1 MMSAFFNGSVVIAV
15 AERVRDDAIAV
26 YPGWCSPSDVE
37 VKDSGDGFP
46 LLSGDEHIVDDEVI
60 SARVTGYLIEMFLKH
75 AADVETNLIKTG
87 HFLAGP
93 VCYGRAF
100 TLDEDGNVKSIMGA
114 AIPNSDGT
122 IVVINL
128 DLPVVDEIVRGCCE
142 RSIADRVRVFSQL
155 VRFFREAVGFHGSVE
170 TFPSGFVSGFGK
182 AIGLLTDAIRMCRE
196 QQAAGPGS
204 GSDDPK
210 DD

>member
-1 MMSAFFNGSVVIAV
+1 MSAFFNSSVAIAV
-15 AERVRDDAIAV
+15 AERVRDDAIVV

-46 LLSGDEHIVDDEVI
+46 LFPSDNRIAADNALY
-60 SARVTGYLIEMFLKH
+60 ARVTGYLIEMFLKH

-142 RSIADRVRVFSQL
+142 RPIADRVRVFSQPPAP
-155 VRFFREAVGFHGSVE
+155 VAAPMIPRMIDESMRPIEAGMVNRRKAKR
-170 TFPSGFVSGFGK
+170 VS
-182 AIGLLTDAIRMCRE
+182 
-196 QQAAGPGS
+196 
-204 GSDDPK
+204 
-210 DD
+210 

>member
-1 MMSAFFNGSVVIAV
+1 MSAFFNGSVVVAV

-46 LLSGDEHIVDDEVI
+46 LLPGDKHIVDDEVI

-87 HFLAGP
+87 HFLTET
-93 VCYGRAF
+93 VRYGRAF

-142 RSIADRVRVFSQL
+142 RPIADRVRVFSQL

-182 AIGLLTDAIRMCRE
+182 AIGLLTDAIRVYRE
-196 QQAAGPGS
+196 QQAAGPGG

>member
-1 MMSAFFNGSVVIAV
+1 MSAFFNGSVVIAV

-26 YPGWCSPSDVE
+26 YPGWCSPSDME

-46 LLSGDEHIVDDEVI
+46 PFSGDNYIASDEAI
-60 SARVTGYLIEMFLKH
+60 FARVTGYLIEMFLKH
-75 AADVETNLIKTG
+75 AADVETNVIKTG
-87 HFLAGP
+87 HFLAET
-93 VCYGRAF
+93 VCYRTAF

-128 DLPVVDEIVRGCCE
+128 DLPVVDEIVLGCCG
-142 RSIADRVRVFSQL
+142 RPIADRVRVFSQL
-155 VRFFREAVGFHGSVE
+155 VRFFRDAVGFHSSVE
-170 TFPSGFVSGFGK
+170 AFPSGFVSGFGK
-182 AIGLLTDAIRMCRE
+182 AIGLLADAIRVYRE
-196 QQAAGPGS
+196 QQAAGPGD

>member
-1 MMSAFFNGSVVIAV
+1 MSAFFNGSVVIAV

-26 YPGWCSPSDVE
+26 YPGWCSPSDME

-46 LLSGDEHIVDDEVI
+46 FAPSEICPGSATGPLAGVLS
-60 SARVTGYLIEMFLKH
+60 YLIEMFLKH
-75 AADVETNLIKTG
+75 AADVENELIKTG
-87 HFLAGP
+87 SFLAET
-93 VCYGRAF
+93 VRYGRAF

-142 RSIADRVRVFSQL
+142 RPIADRVRVFSQL

-170 TFPSGFVSGFGK
+170 AFPSGFVSGFGK
-182 AIGLLTDAIRMCRE
+182 AIGLLTDAIRVYRE
-196 QQAAGPGS
+196 QQAAGPGG

>member
-1 MMSAFFNGSVVIAV
+1 MSAFFDGSVVVAV

-26 YPGWCSPSDVE
+26 YPGWCSPSDME

-46 LLSGDEHIVDDEVI
+46 FLSGDEHIVDGEAI

-87 HFLAGP
+87 HFLTET
-93 VCYGRAF
+93 VRYGRAF
-100 TLDEDGNVKSIMGA
+100 TLDEDGSVKSIMGA
-114 AIPNSDGT
+114 AIPDGDRSAA
-122 IVVINL
+122 VISL

-142 RSIADRVRVFSQL
+142 RPIADRVRVFSQL
-155 VRFFREAVGFHGSVE
+155 VRFFREAVGFHSSIE
-170 TFPSGFVSGFGK
+170 AFPSGFVSGFGK

>member
-1 MMSAFFNGSVVIAV
+1 MSAFFNGSVVIAV

-26 YPGWCSPSDVE
+26 YPGWCSPSDME
-37 VKDSGDGFP
+37 VKDSDDGFP

-75 AADVETNLIKTG
+75 AADVENNLIKTG
-87 HFLAGP
+87 HFLTET
-93 VCYGRAF
+93 VRYGRAF

-114 AIPNSDGT
+114 AIPDGDGST
-122 IVVINL
+122 AVINL

-142 RSIADRVRVFSQL
+142 RPIADRVRVFSQL
-155 VRFFREAVGFHGSVE
+155 VRFFRDAVGFHSSIE
-170 TFPSGFVSGFGK
+170 AFPSGFVSGFGK
-182 AIGLLTDAIRMCRE
+182 AIGLLTDAIRVCRE
-196 QQAAGPGS
+196 QQAASPGG

>member
-1 MMSAFFNGSVVIAV
+1 MSAFFNGSVVVAV
-15 AERVRDDAIAV
+15 AECVRDDAIAV

-46 LLSGDEHIVDDEVI
+46 LLPGDKHIGDADGI
-60 SARVTGYLIEMFLKH
+60 SARVTSYLVEMFLKH

-87 HFLAGP
+87 HFLTET
-93 VCYGRAF
+93 VCYRTAF

-128 DLPVVDEIVRGCCE
+128 DLPVVDEIVRGCGE
-142 RSIADRVRVFSQL
+142 RPIADRIRVFSQL
-155 VRFFREAVGFHGSVE
+155 VRFFRDAVGFHGSVE
-170 TFPSGFVSGFGK
+170 AFPSGFVSGFGK
-182 AIGLLTDAIRMCRE
+182 AIGLLTDAIRVCRE
-196 QQAAGPGS
+196 QQAAGSGG
-204 GSDDPK
+204 GSDDSK

>member
-1 MMSAFFNGSVVIAV
+1 MSAFFNGSVVVTV

-46 LLSGDEHIVDDEVI
+46 LFSSDNYIASDEAIF
-60 SARVTGYLIEMFLKH
+60 ARVTSYLIEMLLKH
-75 AADVETNLIKTG
+75 AADIETNLIKTG
-87 HFLAGP
+87 HFLAGII
-93 VCYGRAF
+93 CYRTAF
-100 TLDEDGNVKSIMGA
+100 TLDE
-114 AIPNSDGT
+114 DGT

-128 DLPVVDEIVRGCCE
+128 DLPLVDAIIRGCCE
-142 RSIADRVRVFSQL
+142 RPIADRVRVFSQL
-155 VRFFREAVGFHGSVE
+155 VRYFRDAVGFHGSVE
-170 TFPSGFVSGFGK
+170 AFPSGFVSGFGK
-182 AIGLLTDAIRMCRE
+182 AIGLPTDAISVYRE
-196 QQAAGPGS
+196 QQAAGPGG

>member
-1 MMSAFFNGSVVIAV
+1 MSAFFDGSVVVAV

-46 LLSGDEHIVDDEVI
+46 FAPREICPGSTTGPLAGVLSDF
-60 SARVTGYLIEMFLKH
+60 IEMFLKH

-87 HFLAGP
+87 HFLAET
-93 VCYGRAF
+93 VCYRTAF

-142 RSIADRVRVFSQL
+142 RLIADRVRVFSQL
-155 VRFFREAVGFHGSVE
+155 VRFFRDAVGFRSSVE
-170 TFPSGFVSGFGK
+170 AFPSGFVSGFGK
-182 AIGLLTDAIRMCRE
+182 AIGLLTDAIRVYRE
-196 QQAAGPGS
+196 QQAAGPGG

>member
-1 MMSAFFNGSVVIAV
+1 MSAFFDGSVVVAV

-26 YPGWCSPSDVE
+26 YPGWCSPRDVE

-46 LLSGDEHIVDDEVI
+46 FLSGDEHIVDGEVI

-87 HFLAGP
+87 HFLTET
-93 VCYGRAF
+93 VRYGRAF

-114 AIPNSDGT
+114 AIPDGDRSAA
-122 IVVINL
+122 VISL

-142 RSIADRVRVFSQL
+142 RPIADRVRVFSQL
-155 VRFFREAVGFHGSVE
+155 VRFFRDAVGFHSSVE
-170 TFPSGFVSGFGK
+170 AFPSGFVSGFGK
-182 AIGLLTDAIRMCRE
+182 AIGLLTDAIRVYRE
-196 QQAAGPGS
+196 QQAAGPGG

>member
-1 MMSAFFNGSVVIAV
+1 MSAFFDGSVVIAV

-26 YPGWCSPSDVE
+26 YPGWCSPSDME

-46 LLSGDEHIVDDEVI
+46 FAPRDIYPGSTTGPLAGVLSDF
-60 SARVTGYLIEMFLKH
+60 IEMFLKH

-87 HFLAGP
+87 HFLTET
-93 VCYGRAF
+93 VRYRTAF

-142 RSIADRVRVFSQL
+142 RPIADRVRVFSQL
-155 VRFFREAVGFHGSVE
+155 VRYFRDAVGFHSSIE
-170 TFPSGFVSGFGK
+170 AFPSGFVSGFGK
-182 AIGLLTDAIRMCRE
+182 AIGLLTDAIRVYRE
-196 QQAAGPGS
+196 QQATGPGG

>member
-1 MMSAFFNGSVVIAV
+1 MSAFFDGSVVVAV

-46 LLSGDEHIVDDEVI
+46 LFSSDNYIAADNALY
-60 SARVTGYLIEMFLKH
+60 ARVTGYLIEMFLKH

-87 HFLAGP
+87 HFLTET
-93 VCYGRAF
+93 VRYRTAF

-128 DLPVVDEIVRGCCE
+128 DLPFVDEIVRGCCE
-142 RSIADRVRVFSQL
+142 RPIADRVCVFSQF
-155 VRFFREAVGFHGSVE
+155 VRFFRDAVGFHGSVE
-170 TFPSGFVSGFGK
+170 AFPSGFVSGFGK
-182 AIGLLTDAIRMCRE
+182 AIGLLTDAIRVCRA
-196 QQAAGPGS
+196 QQAAGSGG
-204 GSDDPK
+204 GSDDSK

>member
-1 MMSAFFNGSVVIAV
+1 MSAFFDGSVVIAV

-26 YPGWCSPSDVE
+26 YPGWCSPSDME

-46 LLSGDEHIVDDEVI
+46 FAPRDIYPGSTTGPLAGVLSDF
-60 SARVTGYLIEMFLKH
+60 IEMFLKH

-87 HFLAGP
+87 HFLTET
-93 VCYGRAF
+93 VRYRTAF

-142 RSIADRVRVFSQL
+142 RPIADRVRVFSQL
-155 VRFFREAVGFHGSVE
+155 VRYFRDAVGFHSSIE
-170 TFPSGFVSGFGK
+170 AFPSGFVSGFGK
-182 AIGLLTDAIRMCRE
+182 AIGLLTDAIRVYRK
-196 QQAAGPGS
+196 QQATGPGG

>member
-1 MMSAFFNGSVVIAV
+1 MSAFFNGSVVVTV

-46 LLSGDEHIVDDEVI
+46 LFSSDNYIASDEAIF
-60 SARVTGYLIEMFLKH
+60 ARVTSYLIEMLLKH
-75 AADVETNLIKTG
+75 AADIETNLIKTG
-87 HFLAGP
+87 HFLAGII
-93 VCYGRAF
+93 CYRTAF

-114 AIPNSDGT
+114 AIPDSDGT
-122 IVVINL
+122 ILVINL
-128 DLPVVDEIVRGCCE
+128 DLPLVDAIIRGCCE
-142 RSIADRVRVFSQL
+142 RPIADRVRVFSQL
-155 VRFFREAVGFHGSVE
+155 VRYFRDAVGFHGSVE
-170 TFPSGFVSGFGK
+170 AFPSGFVSGFGK
-182 AIGLLTDAIRMCRE
+182 AIGLPTDAISVYRE
-196 QQAAGPGS
+196 QQAAGPGG

>member
-1 MMSAFFNGSVVIAV
+1 MSAFFNSSVVIAV

-26 YPGWCSPSDVE
+26 YPGWCSPSDME
-37 VKDSGDGFP
+37 VKDS
-46 LLSGDEHIVDDEVI
+46 HIVDDEVI
-60 SARVTGYLIEMFLKH
+60 SARVTGHLIEMFLKH

-87 HFLAGP
+87 HFLTET
-93 VCYGRAF
+93 VRYGRAF

-114 AIPNSDGT
+114 AIPDGDGST
-122 IVVINL
+122 AVINL

-155 VRFFREAVGFHGSVE
+155 VRFFRDAVGFHGSVE

-182 AIGLLTDAIRMCRE
+182 AIGLLTDAIRVCRE
-196 QQAAGPGS
+196 QQAAGPGG

>member
-26 YPGWCSPSDVE
+26 YPGWCSPSDME

-75 AADVETNLIKTG
+75 AADVENNLIKTG
-87 HFLAGP
+87 HFLTET
-93 VCYGRAF
+93 VRYGRAF

-142 RSIADRVRVFSQL
+142 RPIADRVRVFSQL
-155 VRFFREAVGFHGSVE
+155 VRFFREAVGFHSSIE
-170 TFPSGFVSGFGK
+170 AFPSGFVSGFGK
-182 AIGLLTDAIRMCRE
+182 AIGLLTDAIRVYRE
-196 QQAAGPGS
+196 QQAAGPGG

>member
-1 MMSAFFNGSVVIAV
+1 M
-15 AERVRDDAIAV
+15 
-26 YPGWCSPSDVE
+26 
-37 VKDSGDGFP
+37 
-46 LLSGDEHIVDDEVI
+46 
-60 SARVTGYLIEMFLKH
+60 TGYLIEMFLKH

-142 RSIADRVRVFSQL
+142 RPIADRVRVFSQL
-155 VRFFREAVGFHGSVE
+155 VRCFRDAVGFHSSVE
-170 TFPSGFVSGFGK
+170 AFPSGFVSGFGK
-182 AIGLLTDAIRMCRE
+182 AIGLLTDAISVYRE
-196 QQAAGPGS
+196 QQAAGPGG
-204 GSDDPK
+204 GSDDSK

>member
-46 LLSGDEHIVDDEVI
+46 LFPSDNHIAADNALY
-60 SARVTGYLIEMFLKH
+60 ARVTGYLIEMFLKH

-87 HFLAGP
+87 HFLTET
-93 VCYGRAF
+93 VCYRTAF

-128 DLPVVDEIVRGCCE
+128 DLPFVDEIVRGCCE
-142 RSIADRVRVFSQL
+142 RPIADRVRVFSQL
-155 VRFFREAVGFHGSVE
+155 VRFFRDAVGFHSSIE
-170 TFPSGFVSGFGK
+170 AFPSGFVSGFGK
-182 AIGLLTDAIRMCRE
+182 AIGLLTDAIRVYRE
-196 QQAAGPGS
+196 QQATGPGG